1 MKSQVEA
8 YLDRTFYN
16 LTTVALH
23 DWRSYGEMR
32 ALARVQLGLS
42 LVKDCLPCQTLEQG
56 LDVLEVNFWIC
67 CCFHVAQQF
76 SFRSFATST
85 FLSLN
90 ISII

>member
-1 MKSQVEA
+1 MKADVEA

-42 LVKDCLPCQTLEQG
+42 LVKDSLPCQTLEQG
-56 LDVLEVNFWIC
+56 LDVLEVSQSISSLLECASPYGVSKNHKQKIC
-67 CCFHVAQQF
+67 
-76 SFRSFATST
+76 
-85 FLSLN
+85 LY
-90 ISII
+90 